1 MNIFITGGNGLIG
14 SHVIKQLLRKKN
26 KIICFDKKNSNKFL
40 KQKNFTFIKGDILD
54 YNSVVNAVKKM
65 KIDILLHFAAYLGVK
80 KTERFGLECLKI
92 NISGTENILKAA
104 IQYDVKRF
112 IFASSSEVYG
122 NGNNKLIKEDTD
134 LKPKSSYGISKLAGE
149 SFIKS
154 YQKKYGLKYNILR
167 FFNVYGKNQR
177 EDFVIPKFAKNIKTS
192 KPIKIYG
199 NGNQIR
205 SFCHVRDAA
214 LAVEKVLKKGKKNE
228 VYNIGNDKEPIS
240 ILNLAKLM
248 AKESKKKIKI
258 KKIPFSK
265 SDRSI
270 NREIFKRQPNI
281 DKIKSHTGYKPQTNL
296 RTGVKDIIHFNSYD
310 KDL

>member
-14 SHVIKQLLRKKN
+14 SYVIKRLLKKNN
-26 KIICFDKKNSNKFL
+26 KIICFDKKNTKKFSN
-40 KQKNFTFIKGDILD
+40 QKNFTFIKGDILEF
-54 YNSVVNAVKKM
+54 NSVAEAIKKK

-80 KTERFGLECLKI
+80 NTERFGLECLKI
-92 NISGTENILKAA
+92 NINGTENILKAA

-112 IFASSSEVYG
+112 VFASSSEVYG
-122 NGNNKLIKEDTD
+122 NGTNKLIKEDTD
-134 LKPKSSYGISKLAGE
+134 LKPKSSYGISKLASE

-154 YQKKYGLKYNILR
+154 YQEKYGLKYNILR

-177 EDFVIPKFAKNIKTS
+177 DDFVIPKFAKNIKLS
-192 KPIKIYG
+192 NPIRIYG
-199 NGNQIR
+199 KGDQSR
-205 SFCHVRDAA
+205 SFCHVQDAA
-214 LAVEKVLKKGKKNE
+214 LAVEKVLKQGKKNT

-248 AKESKKKIKI
+248 VKESKKKIKI

-265 SDRSI
+265 SDRSFK
-270 NREIFKRQPNI
+270 REIFKRRPNI
-281 DKIKSHTGYKPQTNL
+281 NKIKSHTDYKPRTSL
-296 RTGVKDIIHFNSYD
+296 RTGIKEIMQINDYE